1 MIKIKKIGIDG
12 KEHEYFQYTP
22 EEIEELKKRHED
34 RMKKIEEKNK

>member
-22 EEIEELKKRHED
+22 EEIEELKKRRDE
-34 RMKKIEEKNK
+34 MKKKTENQ